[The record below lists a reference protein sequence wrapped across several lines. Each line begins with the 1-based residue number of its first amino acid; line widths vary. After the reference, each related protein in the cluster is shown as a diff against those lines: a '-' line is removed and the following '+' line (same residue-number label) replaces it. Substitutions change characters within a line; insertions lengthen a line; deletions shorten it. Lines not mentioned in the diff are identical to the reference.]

1 MLGTLVNTGWGK
13 IVRSRRILFITWD
26 GPQTQYLGR
35 LFLPVFEQL
44 ASAGYRITILQFS
57 SAGPELRHRIQSQCV
72 ESGVQY
78 VSVPVIKR
86 LGIFGVIL
94 SLVRGSAWLTLRLTQ
109 RDFDIVIVRSI
120 VPALV
125 FLVTQ
130 GKRRVPLV
138 YDSDGLPIE
147 QRLEFE
153 GLKEKGLLHRVLLLI
168 ERLTLRRAIAVVSRS
183 RFGSSIL
190 QSRVREDLS
199 RKLFLQHNN
208 GVGLISRGGG
218 ASGEETGPKNKKN
231 DFTLAFVGSWGEQY
245 APRQMLSLAIAVKE
259 KVPQTKFRVFSGDSE
274 AAHKDLEAYG
284 LSDAEWVTVE
294 EVSFNEVHEALKK
307 CDIGLAFRL
316 SSSTAE
322 SVYPLKV
329 ADYLFAGLP
338 IVGNMVADMENEL
351 VTSGVFLDVQ
361 DHHVDEIERWCA
373 DIRVRESEDIK
384 GICVSLAQRLY
395 RLEVTA
401 DVYIEALAHAESHS

>member
-1 MLGTLVNTGWGK
+1 M
-13 IVRSRRILFITWD
+13 RSRRILFITWD

-35 LFLPVFEQL
+35 LFLPVFEHL

-57 SAGPELRHRIQSQCV
+57 SAGPELRRRIQSQCV

-78 VSVPVIKR
+78 VPVPIIKR

-153 GLKEKGLLHRVLLLI
+153 GVQERGILHRFLLLV
-168 ERLTLRRAIAVVSRS
+168 ERLTLRRATAVVSRS
-183 RFGSSIL
+183 RFGTDTL
-190 QSRVREDLS
+190 RSRVKGNAS
-199 RKLFLQHNN
+199 QKLFLEHNN
-208 GVGLISRGGG
+208 GVGVISSPDALERPSEID
-218 ASGEETGPKNKKN
+218 ATNRRHFSV
-231 DFTLAFVGSWGEQY
+231 AYVGSWGSQY
-245 APRQMLSLAIAVKE
+245 CPEEMLELVVALRERIPSTVFSI
-259 KVPQTKFRVFSGDSE
+259 FSGDVE
-274 AAHKDLEAYG
+274 AVESDLKSHG
-284 LSDAEWVTVE
+284 LVNADWVKVKKQKFDE
-294 EVSFNEVHEALKK
+294 LHEALQEQ
-307 CDIGLAFRL
+307 DLGLALR
-316 SSSTAE
+316 SSSVTAKA
-322 SVYPLKV
+322 VYPLKV

-338 IVGNMVADMENEL
+338 VVGNVVADMESEL
-351 VTSGVFLDVQ
+351 VDSGVFLDITGRGLQEV
-361 DHHVDEIERWCA
+361 VNWCEAVWRDEHDDFRDA
-373 DIRVRESEDIK
+373 RVL
-384 GICVSLAQRLY
+384 LAQQLY
-395 RLEVTA
+395 RLDKTA
-401 DVYIEALAHAESHS
+401 DVYRSAFEHAESYF

>member
-1 MLGTLVNTGWGK
+1 MLSTLVNTGRGK

-153 GLKEKGLLHRVLLLI
+153 GLLEKGLLHRVLLLI

-183 RFGSSIL
+183 RFGTSTL
-190 QSRVREDLS
+190 QSRVRRDTS
-199 RKLFLQHNN
+199 QKLFLEHNN
-208 GVGLISRGGG
+208 GVGLISSPKAPERLSKIG
-218 ASGEETGPKNKKN
+218 ANNRRNFSV
-231 DFTLAFVGSWGEQY
+231 AYVGSWGNQY
-245 APRQMLSLAIAVKE
+245 CPQEMLELVVALRERIPSTVFSI
-259 KVPQTKFRVFSGDSE
+259 FSGDVE
-274 AAHKDLEAYG
+274 AVESDLKSHG
-284 LSDAEWVTVE
+284 LVNGDWVKVKSQKFDE
-294 EVSFNEVHEALKK
+294 LHEALREQNL
-307 CDIGLAFRL
+307 GLALR
-316 SSSTAE
+316 SSSVTAKA
-322 SVYPLKV
+322 VYPLKV

-338 IVGNMVADMENEL
+338 VVGNVIADMESEL
-351 VTSGVFLDVQ
+351 IDTGVFLDITGRGLQEVVDWCEVIWRD
-361 DHHVDEIERWCA
+361 DHDDFRDA
-373 DIRVRESEDIK
+373 R
-384 GICVSLAQRLY
+384 VSLAQQLY
-395 RLEVTA
+395 RLDKTA
-401 DVYIEALAHAESHS
+401 DVYRSAFEHAESYC